1 MTSPRQI
8 IITSAALAVVGV
20 GVGLLSSTSVMSQ
33 FGYRAIPPSQW
44 NKSTPEDVLI
54 AYAGRQFVINGAKP
68 WSFSSP
74 DDDIVRFE
82 VRKGDQYS
90 GTTWT
95 DVQGVERAEMGD
107 AQRYPINQD
116 ISVEYSFMVEPGPKN
131 TARWVTIGQLHSG
144 MAMSPPVEIK
154 LNGDDKMK
162 ISGNSGFGGDTTK
175 AVYNDLYDDNE
186 DIVRGHWYKMKLDI
200 RFDPSGKGYAE
211 IWRDGKKIVDY
222 DGPLGYSN
230 QKVTYWK
237 QGVYRS
243 TAPETLA
250 VSYKDLKIRVQPRLD

>member
-1 MTSPRQI
+1 
-8 IITSAALAVVGV
+8 
-20 GVGLLSSTSVMSQ
+20 
-33 FGYRAIPPSQW
+33 
-44 NKSTPEDVLI
+44 
-54 AYAGRQFVINGAKP
+54 
-68 WSFSSP
+68 
-74 DDDIVRFE
+74 
-82 VRKGDQYS
+82 
-90 GTTWT
+90 
-95 DVQGVERAEMGD
+95 
-107 AQRYPINQD
+107 
-116 ISVEYSFMVEPGPKN
+116 
-131 TARWVTIGQLHSG
+131 
-144 MAMSPPVEIK
+144 
-154 LNGDDKMK
+154 MK

-211 IWRDGKKIVDY
+211 IWRDGKKIVEY

-250 VSYKDLKIRVQPRLD
+250 VSYKDLKIHISPASTEATRLTCVRVRPPRVSPHGFVETPQLAGVAGDNSNLMVISTTSPG